1 MRSRSMQALTNGI
14 QRLWPGATVW
24 GKGDAA
30 HLASASDH
38 NEDDTPGSRTE
49 QTDADN
55 IPEHR
60 AVDVPVAGPITMAT
74 LDVLRQR
81 ITTRPAN
88 QRRARYAILRQTIWR
103 KRNGWKPET
112 YSGDYHGHLH
122 VSGDVADDENG
133 APWDIGPDA
142 PAPVPTN
149 RRPSMSTLYFNK
161 TTRKEWA
168 LAGDSPGTPA
178 NWLTTAEQ
186 GVANAWAAAH
196 GSAVELEQ
204 HSYEDF
210 RGRYT
215 APLTVHVEHVEG
227 GAL

>member
-1 MRSRSMQALTNGI
+1 MRSRSMTALTNDI
-14 QRLWPGATVW
+14 QREWPGTTVW

-30 HLASASDH
+30 HQTSTSDH
-38 NEDDTPGSRTE
+38 NEDDTAGSKAE
-49 QTDADN
+49 QSDADSV
-55 IPEHR
+55 PEHR
-60 AVDVPVAGPITMAT
+60 AVDVPTLGPMSMAT
-74 LDVLRQR
+74 LRVLRAR
-81 ITTRPAN
+81 LTDRPAN
-88 QRRARYAILRQTIWR
+88 RPRMRYVILERTIWR

-112 YSGDYHGHLH
+112 YTGEFHDHLH
-122 VSGDVADDENG
+122 VSGDAADDENG
-133 APWDIGPDA
+133 AGWDIGPEA
-142 PAPVPTN
+142 PAATSN
-149 RRPSMSTLYFNK
+149 RRRSMSTLYFNK

-178 NWLTTAEQ
+178 NWLTTNEQ

-215 APLTVHVEHVEG
+215 APLVVDVQNIEG
-227 GAL
+227 GSL